1 MAAKKKTALALFL
14 LLVVFGGG
22 VVSGIVAYQW
32 MQVSAPRQ
40 PKRMGFLKRLK
51 IRLDLSEQQF
61 VSVKKVL
68 KSFRPKYRAMRK
80 ENRERLRTLREQM
93 RADIQTLL
101 NDSQKAEFKIMIDAY
116 KKRKA
121 DRRKRRRQRRKRRRQ

>member
-22 VVSGIVAYQW
+22 FVSGIVAYQW
-32 MQVSAPRQ
+32 MQVSAPRR

-68 KSFRPKYRAMRK
+68 KSFRPKYRTMRK
-80 ENRERLRTLREQM
+80 ENRKRLRTLREQM

-121 DRRKRRRQRRKRRRQ
+121 DRRKRRRQRRKRRR